1 MKKIYTL
8 GLALAVGVSAVAA
21 ERSVSMQNKAM
32 SLSQLQEDMLV
43 IDSPAPAY
51 AAPQGPQ
58 KISSIEDLYGVKTF
72 HGYGMLNSDSKN
84 GPYDSAVKFEK
95 GTSNTRIVISGFPWG
110 NHQTMMTVNLTEKT
124 ATILNSQVVGT
135 NGAGGEDV
143 YIYTYNLVPDPAD
156 ETKVK
161 LEKTDYITGTIADD
175 GSITFPE
182 TVAIGASGDDDSI
195 GWFYLWRSCSF
206 TAFQNHNPIEADY
219 KLVGTG
225 KYTDCYFRYLFKDPT
240 AFPDADVEIYQH
252 KEDGSKIAVKNPYD
266 TEFAKESEL
275 ISDRES
281 AGKGWM
287 LFNIVADE
295 LDGTLYACM
304 EPMVNCGVDMGPEY
318 DESGNPTGKYNDDE
332 FYLFNEEGGMYY
344 SGGFDQLARLIDEC
358 QNVGAPLSVFEDNKI
373 EIVNQ
378 YFGTE
383 DAPDGYYWWTS
394 ETAVRTPGLVILPEG
409 FEYAGISNVA
419 ADANAPVRYYNLQ
432 GVQIAAPVKGQLV
445 IKTQGNKSMKFI
457 GR

>member
-43 IDSPAPAY
+43 IDAPTPAY

-72 HGYGMLNSDSKN
+72 HGYGILSSDSKH
-84 GPYDSAVKFEK
+84 GPYDSAVNFEK

-110 NHQTMMTVNLTEKT
+110 NHQTMMTVNMTEKT
-124 ATILNSQVVGT
+124 ATIAGHQVVGT

-143 YIYTYNLVPDPAD
+143 YIHVYNIVPDPAD
-156 ETKVK
+156 ETKTQ
-161 LEKTDYITGTIADD
+161 LQELDYITGTIADD
-175 GSITFPE
+175 GTITFPDAN
-182 TVAIGASGDDDSI
+182 AIGASDETAEK
-195 GWFYLWRSCSF
+195 GWFYLWRSCQF
-206 TAFQNHNPIEADY
+206 TGFQNHNPNEADY

-281 AGKGWM
+281 AGKGWL

-332 FYLFNEEGGMYY
+332 YYLFNEEGGMYY

-409 FEYAGISNVA
+409 FEYSGISNVA

>member
-32 SLSQLQEDMLV
+32 SLSQLQENLPM
-43 IDSPAPAY
+43 IEASSYKAPK
-51 AAPQGPQ
+51 GPQ
-58 KISSIEDLYGVKTF
+58 KVSSIEEMCGVRTF
-72 HGYGMLNSDSKN
+72 SGYGMLQSDSKN

-110 NHQTMMTVNLTEKT
+110 NHETMMTVNLTENI
-124 ATILNSQVVGT
+124 ATIAGNQVVGT
-135 NGAGGEDV
+135 NGSGGEDV
-143 YIYTYNLVPDPAD
+143 YIRVYNIVPSKEDPD
-156 ETKVK
+156 KID
-161 LEKTDYITGTIADD
+161 LEATDYITGTVSAD
-175 GSITFPE
+175 GTIVFPE
-182 TVAIGASGDDDSI
+182 TVAIGACPEDER
-195 GWFYLWRSCSF
+195 GWFYLWRACKF
-206 TAFQNHNPIEADY
+206 TAFQNHNPNEADY

-225 KYTDCYFRYLFKDPT
+225 KYTDCYFRYLFQDPT
-240 AFPDADVEIYQH
+240 AFPDAEVEIYQH

-304 EPMVNCGVDMGPEY
+304 EPMVNCGVDLGPEY
-318 DESGNPTGKYNDDE
+318 DQSGNPTGKYNDKE

-344 SGGFDQLARLIDEC
+344 TGGFDQLARLIDEC
-358 QNVGAPLSVFEDNKI
+358 QTVGAPLSVLEDNKI

-378 YFGTE
+378 YFGTK
-383 DAPDGYYWWTS
+383 DAPDGYYWWS
-394 ETAVRTPGLVILPEG
+394 DETFVRTPGLVILPEG
-409 FEYAGISNVA
+409 FDYSGISNIA

-432 GVQIAAPVKGQLV
+432 GVQIAAPVKGQVV
-445 IKTQGNKSMKFI
+445 IKIQGNKSMKFI

>member
-21 ERSVSMQNKAM
+21 ERSVSMQTKAM

-43 IDSPAPAY
+43 IDAPTPAY

-72 HGYGMLNSDSKN
+72 HGYGMLKSDSKN
-84 GPYDSAVKFEK
+84 GPYDSAVNFEQ
-95 GTSNTRIVISGFPWG
+95 GTSATRIVISGFPWG
-110 NHQTMMTVNLTEKT
+110 NHETMMTVNLTEKT

-206 TAFQNHNPIEADY
+206 TAFQNHNPNEADY

-266 TEFAKESEL
+266 TEFAKETEL

-318 DESGNPTGKYNDDE
+318 DESGNPTGNYNDSE

-344 SGGFDQLARLIDEC
+344 TGGFDQLARLIDEC

-383 DAPDGYYWWTS
+383 TAPDGYYWWTS

>member
-43 IDSPAPAY
+43 IDAPAPAY

-84 GPYDSAVKFEK
+84 GPYDSAVNFEK

-156 ETKVK
+156 ETKSK

-182 TVAIGASGDDDSI
+182 TVVIGASGDDDSI

-206 TAFQNHNPIEADY
+206 TAFQNHNPVEADY

-287 LFNIVADE
+287 LFNIVEDE

-318 DESGNPTGKYNDDE
+318 DESGNPTGNYNDDE
-332 FYLFNEEGGMYY
+332 YYLFNEEGGMYY
-344 SGGFDQLARLIDEC
+344 TGGFDQLARLIDEC

-383 DAPDGYYWWTS
+383 DAPDGYYWWTA

-432 GVQIAAPVKGQLV
+432 GVQIAAPVKGQVV
-445 IKTQGNKSMKFI
+445 IKIQGNKSMKFI

>member
-43 IDSPAPAY
+43 IDAPAPAY

-84 GPYDSAVKFEK
+84 GPYDSAVNFEK

-156 ETKVK
+156 ETKSK

-182 TVAIGASGDDDSI
+182 TVVIGASGDDDSI

-206 TAFQNHNPIEADY
+206 TAFQNHNPVKADY

-287 LFNIVADE
+287 LFNIVEDE

-318 DESGNPTGKYNDDE
+318 DESGNPTGNYNDDE
-332 FYLFNEEGGMYY
+332 YYLFNEEGGMYY
-344 SGGFDQLARLIDEC
+344 TGGFDQLARLIDEC

-383 DAPDGYYWWTS
+383 DAPDGYYWWTA

-432 GVQIAAPVKGQLV
+432 GVQIAAPVKGQVV
-445 IKTQGNKSMKFI
+445 IKIQGNKSMKFI

>member
-32 SLSQLQEDMLV
+32 SLSQLQENLPM
-43 IDSPAPAY
+43 IEASSYKAPK
-51 AAPQGPQ
+51 GPQ
-58 KISSIEDLYGVKTF
+58 KVSSIDEMCGVRTF
-72 HGYGMLNSDSKN
+72 SGYGMLSSDSKH

-95 GTSNTRIVISGFPWG
+95 GNSNTRIVISGFPWG
-110 NHQTMMTVNLTEKT
+110 NHETQMTVNLTENI
-124 ATILNSQVVGT
+124 ATIMGGQVVGT
-135 NGAGGEDV
+135 NGSGGEDV
-143 YIYTYNLVPDPAD
+143 YIHVYNIVPAKDDPDKIA
-156 ETKVK
+156 
-161 LEKTDYITGTIADD
+161 LEDAEYITGTINAD
-175 GSITFPE
+175 GSVVFPE
-182 TVAIGASGDDDSI
+182 NVAIAAGPEDDSL
-195 GWFYLWRSCSF
+195 GWYYLWRACKF
-206 TAFQNHNPIEADY
+206 TAFQNHNPKEADY
-219 KLVGTG
+219 ELVGTG

-240 AFPDADVEIYQH
+240 AFPDADVEIYQN

-266 TEFAKESEL
+266 TEFMKESGL
-275 ISDRES
+275 NSDRES
-281 AGKGWM
+281 AGKGWL

-304 EPMVNCGVDMGPEY
+304 EPMVNCGVDGGWEY
-318 DESGNPTGKYNDDE
+318 DDNDQPTGNYADEE

-344 SGGFDQLARLIDEC
+344 NGGFDQLARLIDEC

-383 DAPDGYYWWTS
+383 DAPDGYYWWTA
-394 ETAVRTPGLVILPEG
+394 ETAVRTPGLVTLPEG
-409 FEYAGISNVA
+409 FNYSGISNVA